1 MLPPRRAR
9 LLSNAVHLPPQYRT
23 MEQVRAGMVA
33 AGSPFVPPPGTLEN
47 LTGVRG
53 VHVRSDDV
61 QASDL
66 AVAAAVKALETA
78 GASIGEVDLLLFAS
92 TSQDL
97 VEPATGHIVAAK
109 LGATC
114 PVFDVKNACNSVLNA
129 VETAA
134 AFIETGRHRTVL
146 VACGETTTLT
156 TRWHVPDHET
166 FMRHLPGYTVSDAGA
181 ALLLAAGPA
190 GPDDPGVLHAVFAA
204 DSSAWEACTVLSGG
218 SMYPRSTDDDHCCL
232 RLNENQLSRT
242 GREIAR
248 LVVEYAP
255 EEMALVRES
264 AFVAVHQI
272 SMPQF
277 HEACTLLGLP
287 RSRFLATVDRYGN
300 AASASLPLQL
310 ALAQQSDRVMPGDVV
325 ALVGLASG
333 FSMGLVLIRL

>member
-1 MLPPRRAR
+1 MPPSCRAR

-23 MEQVRAGMVA
+23 MEQIRSRMIA
-33 AGSPFVPPPGTLEN
+33 AGSPFVPPPGALEN

-53 VHVRSDDV
+53 VHVRSDGV

-66 AVAAAVKALETA
+66 AVAAAVEALDMA
-78 GASIGEVDLLLFAS
+78 GASVDEVDLLLFAS

-109 LGATC
+109 LGASC

-156 TRWHVPDHET
+156 TRWHAPDQET

-181 ALLLAAGPA
+181 ALLLTAGPA
-190 GPDDPGVLHAVFAA
+190 GPDDPGVLHTMFAA
-204 DSSAWEACTVLSGG
+204 DSSAWEACTVKSGG
-218 SMYPRSTDDDHCCL
+218 SMYPRSVDDDHYCL
-232 RLNENQLSRT
+232 RLNENQLSQT
-242 GREIAR
+242 GHEMAR
-248 LVVEYAP
+248 LALAHAS
-255 EEMALVRES
+255 EEMAMVRES
-264 AFVAVHQI
+264 TFVAVHQI

-277 HEACTLLGLP
+277 HEACAMIGLP
-287 RSRFLATVDRYGN
+287 KSRFLATVDRYGN

-310 ALAQQSDRVMPGDVV
+310 ALAQRSDRVMPGDVV

>member
-1 MLPPRRAR
+1 
-9 LLSNAVHLPPQYRT
+9 
-23 MEQVRAGMVA
+23 MEQIRAGMIA

-53 VHVRSDDV
+53 VYVRADDV

-66 AVAAAVKALETA
+66 AVAAARKALGMAQMSADEM
-78 GASIGEVDLLLFAS
+78 DLLLFAS

-109 LGATC
+109 LGAVC

-146 VACGETTTLT
+146 IACGETATLT
-156 TRWHVPDHET
+156 TRWHAPDQET

-181 ALLLAAGPA
+181 ALVLTAGPA
-190 GPDDPGVLHAVFAA
+190 GPRDPGVLHAVFAA
-204 DSSAWEACTVLSGG
+204 DSSAWEACTVKAGG
-218 SMYPRSTDDDHCCL
+218 SMYPRSTDDDHYCL

-242 GREIAR
+242 GHEMAR
-248 LVVEYAP
+248 MVLEHAP
-255 EEMALVRES
+255 REMALVRQS

-277 HEACTLLGLP
+277 HEACALLGLP
-287 RSRFLATVDRYGN
+287 PSRFLATVDRYGN

-310 ALAQQSDRVMPGDVV
+310 ALAQRSDRLMPGDLV
-325 ALVGLASG
+325 ALIGLASG